1 MCLMSTRSFEKFLE
15 RAVTV
20 TELEHQVRALLAM
33 GDAAPATV
41 ARLATQEGF
50 PCDAEEVLQ
59 VMAYARAVRNTAMS
73 HKSDSAGIACPDSGR
88 NGERGSAPGAGP
100 ASSRSS

>member
-1 MCLMSTRSFEKFLE
+1 MSRRSFENFLE

-20 TELEHQVRALLAM
+20 AELEQQVRALLAM

-50 PCDAEEVLQ
+50 PCEAEEVLQ
-59 VMAYARAVRNTAMS
+59 VMADARAVRSTAMS
-73 HKSDSAGIACPDSGR
+73 READSAKTTYPDT
-88 NGERGSAPGAGP
+88 
-100 ASSRSS
+100 